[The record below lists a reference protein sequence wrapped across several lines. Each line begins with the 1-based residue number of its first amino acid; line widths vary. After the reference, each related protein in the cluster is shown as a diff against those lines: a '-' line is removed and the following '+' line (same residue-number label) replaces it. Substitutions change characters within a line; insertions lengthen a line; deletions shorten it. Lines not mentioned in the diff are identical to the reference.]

1 MHVNIIARSITLEA
15 CHMSMCLVLSFAGLV
30 SVMVTVLCFSFGFV
44 FAGGGI
50 PVLLCRILPGRR
62 PMPPGADLA
71 YRRSAVL
78 PDRWP
83 RWSGARRRD
92 RSSAKH
98 MTAAPCS

>member
-30 SVMVTVLCFSFGFV
+30 SVTVLVLCFGFGFV
-44 FAGGGI
+44 FAGGI

-71 YRRSAVL
+71 YRRPAVL
-78 PDRWP
+78 SDQ
-83 RWSGARRRD
+83 WSR
-92 RSSAKH
+92 
-98 MTAAPCS
+98 